1 MNHKVTDPIGG
12 EITQTIFRLTLEE
25 KCLVGALKHLAIC
38 R

>member
-25 KCLVGALKHLAIC
+25 SVWLEH
-38 R
+38 